1 MSEGTVNHD
10 VPVEGVSGAE
20 PPASPGTAS
29 GTRRA
34 EPYHGAAP
42 RFSDISEIDD
52 TMREHLKELNPDD
65 FE

>member
-1 MSEGTVNHD
+1 MGERTVNQG
-10 VPVEGVSGAE
+10 VPVEGVSGTE

-29 GTRRA
+29 GARRA
-34 EPYHGAAP
+34 ETGCGATP
-42 RFSDISEIDD
+42 QFSDISEIDD